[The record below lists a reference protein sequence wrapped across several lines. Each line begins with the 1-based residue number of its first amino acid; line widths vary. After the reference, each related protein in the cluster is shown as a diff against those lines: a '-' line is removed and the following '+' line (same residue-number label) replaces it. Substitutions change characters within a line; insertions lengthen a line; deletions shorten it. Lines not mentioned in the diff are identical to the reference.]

1 MLDLHGPAIE
11 VFVGASLKRFGAA
24 FPSATTAQ
32 RELLERACR
41 EALETLLT
49 TDCAY
54 HYMHHTML
62 VADAGQVI
70 LRGRMLSE
78 GDIRATDW
86 LHAVIAMLY
95 HDIGYLRGALR
106 QDREASYV
114 ADEMGNYANAPT
126 GATDAFLTPYHV
138 TRGCLFVHERF
149 GNDPDIDVHTL
160 ASHIEMTRFPI
171 PADAYYQ
178 DDDSLSALVRAA
190 DLIGQM
196 GDPQYLRKLS
206 RLFAEMRETGDAD
219 RMAYVSAGDL
229 REKFPDFFY
238 EQIYPY
244 IGAALRYLSK
254 TSAGQQWM
262 ANLMHHVHGEEHQ
275 QGWMG
280 PERGARTSQMPE
292 QPIIDMSKV
301 SQLKPK
307 R

>member
-11 VFVGASLKRFGAA
+11 AFVSASLKRFGAA
-24 FPSATTAQ
+24 FPSAPTAQ

-41 EALETLLT
+41 ESLETLLT

-54 HYMHHTML
+54 HDMHHTML

-78 GDIRATDW
+78 GDLRATDW

-106 QDREASYV
+106 QDQEASYI
-114 ADEMGNYANAPT
+114 ADEMGNRVHVPP
-126 GATDAFLTPYHV
+126 GATDAYLTPYHV
-138 TRGCLFVHERF
+138 TRGCLFIHERF
-149 GNDPDIDVHTL
+149 GNDLDINVHTL

-206 RLFAEMRETGDAD
+206 RLFAEFQETGDAE
-219 RMAYVSAGDL
+219 RLTYTSPGDL

-238 EQIYPY
+238 EQVYPY

-254 TSAGQQWM
+254 TREGQQWM
-262 ANLMHHVHGEEHQ
+262 ATLMHHVHGEEHQ

-280 PERGARTSQMPE
+280 PERGQRSSQMPE
-292 QPIIDMSKV
+292 QPIIDIAKV
-301 SQLKPK
+301 SPLK
-307 R
+307 RRT